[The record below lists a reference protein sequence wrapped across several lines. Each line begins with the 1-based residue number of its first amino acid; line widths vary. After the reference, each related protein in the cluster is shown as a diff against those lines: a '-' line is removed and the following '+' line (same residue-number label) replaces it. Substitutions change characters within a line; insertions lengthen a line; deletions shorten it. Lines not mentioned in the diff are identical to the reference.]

1 MSSKNKEMQR
11 GLSNRHLQMIAL
23 GGAIGTGLFL
33 GSASAI
39 EMAGPAISLSYF
51 IGGIL
56 VFFLMRMLG
65 EMCVTEP
72 VTGSFSYFAHKYWGR
87 FPGFVSGWSYYA
99 LWLLIS
105 MAELTAVGIYIQ
117 FWFPTFPA
125 WISALVTLVVI
136 TSINL
141 IHVKWFGEIESAMS
155 LLKVVAVVAMILL
168 GGFLIFYHNSSFPE
182 NFSNLWEHRGFFPNG
197 ISGIAKSLVV
207 VMFSFAGIELIGI
220 TAAEVSEPDK
230 TIPKAIN
237 QVIYRIM
244 IFYVG
249 AMLVLLALYPW
260 TKIGLNGSPF
270 VLIFSEIG
278 IPAAAHLLNLVI
290 LTAAISVYNSAMYSN
305 SRTLFALAKSGN
317 GPSVFK
323 HLSATGVPLAGILF
337 TSGLTLVAVMLNY
350 LIPNEVFESLL
361 SLSVSC
367 IIICWFMIAATHYK
381 YRQHHIKNGT
391 ADQLKFKAFWYP
403 IINFISMAFLIYIAV
418 AMFTMG
424 GTMRISVYLIPVWL
438 IILYIGFKI
447 LSKKNIESGKWI

>member
-1 MSSKNKEMQR
+1 MSSKNKKMQR

-39 EMAGPAISLSYF
+39 EMAGPAIAVSYF
-51 IGGIL
+51 IGGII

-65 EMCVTEP
+65 EMCVSEP
-72 VTGSFSYFAHKYWGR
+72 VTGSFSFFADKYWGK
-87 FPGFVSGWSYYA
+87 FPGFISGWSYYA

-105 MAELTAVGIYIQ
+105 MAELTAVGIYVQ

-125 WISALVTLVVI
+125 WISALITLVSI

-141 IHVKWFGEIESAMS
+141 IHVKWFGEIESSMS
-155 LLKVVAVVAMILL
+155 LLKVVAVIAMILL
-168 GGFLIFYHNSSFPE
+168 GGFLIFYHDTSFPE
-182 NFSNLWEHRGFFPNG
+182 NFSNLWKYNGFMPNG
-197 ISGIAKSLVV
+197 IAGIAKSLVV
-207 VMFSFAGIELIGI
+207 VMFSFAGIELIGV
-220 TAAEVSEPDK
+220 TAAEVSEPEK

-249 AMLVLLALYPW
+249 AMIILLALYPW

-270 VLIFSEIG
+270 VLIFNEIG
-278 IPAAAHLLNLVI
+278 IPAAAHILNLVI
-290 LTAAISVYNSAMYSN
+290 LTAAVSVYNSAMYSN
-305 SRTLFALAKSGN
+305 SRTLYALAKAGN
-317 GPSVFK
+317 APKIFQNI
-323 HLSATGVPLAGILF
+323 SATGVPLIGILF

-367 IIICWFMIAATHYK
+367 ILICWFMISATHYVYRK
-381 YRQHHIKNGT
+381 YHIKAGT
-391 ADQLKFKAFWYP
+391 VNTIKFKAFLFPY
-403 IINFISMAFLIYIAV
+403 INYIAIAFFAYIAV
-418 AMFTMG
+418 VMFMMG
-424 GTMRISVYLIPVWL
+424 GSMRVSVYLIPVWL
-438 IILYIGFKI
+438 IILYISYRI
-447 LSKKNIESGKWI
+447 IRKNK